1 MVKIKNKRIHNMSS
15 KLQQELKKLE
25 NRNADKTDYL
35 RCIMADGYTAE
46 EANEIY
52 LSYLGVI

>member
-1 MVKIKNKRIHNMSS
+1 MSS